1 MKCTICPIKTTDNFQ
16 YLNENCLCNLQK
28 LDVSYSKFFGNGA
41 IFLSDKVFENIKESI
56 NKLEK
61 HIENKSPKVNGGI
74 LSSYDFHL
82 IGDIP
87 KLIEINTNAGGLFLN
102 YKLLQLAKPCCGNTK
117 VQDIS
122 NFEEKIVNMFRREFA
137 LKSGGK
143 EELLT
148 VAIMDENIQE
158 QFLYPEI
165 LICKEI
171 LEKNEIQTF
180 MVDSKDIEVK
190 INTAYYKDVKIDLI
204 YNRNTDF
211 YFEKLDNKKFLE
223 VLENTST
230 VISPSPQD
238 HLVFAN
244 KKNLVALSQNI
255 NLSNIIPST
264 VLVTKENEKD
274 LWSNKKKYFFKPLNS
289 YGGKGSYNGKG
300 LTLKVWEDILKS
312 DYIAQEI
319 VLPSIKKV
327 MIESEKE
334 IFKFDIRAYTY
345 SGEILLLVARTYQGQ
360 TTNFRTKGGG
370 FMPIFL
376 TES

>member
-171 LEKNEIQTF
+171 LEKDEIQTF

-211 YFEKLDNKKFLE
+211 YFKKLDNKKFLE
-223 VLENTST
+223 VLET
-230 VISPSPQD
+230 Q
-238 HLVFAN
+238 
-244 KKNLVALSQNI
+244 AL
-255 NLSNIIPST
+255 L
-264 VLVTKENEKD
+264 
-274 LWSNKKKYFFKPLNS
+274 F
-289 YGGKGSYNGKG
+289 
-300 LTLKVWEDILKS
+300 
-312 DYIAQEI
+312 
-319 VLPSIKKV
+319 LPHHKTI
-327 MIESEKE
+327 
-334 IFKFDIRAYTY
+334 
-345 SGEILLLVARTYQGQ
+345 
-360 TTNFRTKGGG
+360 
-370 FMPIFL
+370 
-376 TES
+376 